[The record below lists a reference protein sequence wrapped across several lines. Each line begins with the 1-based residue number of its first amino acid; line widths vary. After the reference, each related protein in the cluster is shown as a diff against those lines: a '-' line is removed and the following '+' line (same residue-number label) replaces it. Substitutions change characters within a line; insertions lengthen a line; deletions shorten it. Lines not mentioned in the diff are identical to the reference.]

1 MSERATVAII
11 GTGYV
16 GLVSGACLAE
26 CGLRVICVDVDA
38 TKVDRINAGESPIHE
53 VGLDELLRRHRGAA
67 LTATTDLRGAV
78 TQADV
83 TLIAVGT
90 PARNG
95 RIDLTHVARAAE
107 QIGEALRDRPGY
119 HVVAVK
125 STVIPGTTD
134 GIVRRAVER
143 TSGKRA
149 GHDFGLGVNP
159 EFLTEG
165 QAVADFMAPD
175 RLVIGGVDARTRQ
188 VLERLYAGFAGAPRV
203 LTNNK
208 TAEMIKYASNALLA
222 TMISYSNEL
231 AALASRIGDV
241 DIVDVMRGV
250 HQSGYLTV
258 RPADGP
264 PLRAPIASFLEAGC
278 GFGGSCLPKDVT
290 ALLAQGEDL
299 GVPMP
304 MLASV
309 LRINADQPSRLV
321 ELVSAHHPR
330 LEGVRVAVLGLAFKP
345 HTDDTRDSP
354 AFPVLREL
362 LARGAALTAW
372 DPVARPLDH
381 EAMRGVRLAD
391 SLRDAVAGA
400 QVVVLVTRW
409 PEFDALGE
417 LLRGRADQPLV
428 VDGRRVLDPA
438 DFARYE
444 GIGLSRSNG
453 ADR

>member
-1 MSERATVAII
+1 MKERMTVAII

-26 CGLRVICVDVDA
+26 CGQRVICVDVDA
-38 TKVDRINAGESPIHE
+38 AKVDRINAGESPIHE
-53 VGLDELLRRHRGAA
+53 TGLDELLRRHRGGA
-67 LTATTDLRGAV
+67 LTATTDLRSAV
-78 TQADV
+78 MQADV

-95 RIDLTHVARAAE
+95 RIDLTYVEQAAA
-107 QIGEALRDRPGY
+107 QVGEVLRDRPGF
-119 HVVAVK
+119 HVLAVK

-149 GHDFGLGVNP
+149 GSDFGLGMNP

-165 QAVADFMAPD
+165 QAVADFMEPD
-175 RLVIGGVDARTRQ
+175 RLVIGGVDARTQQ
-188 VLERLYAGFAGAPRV
+188 VLERLYVGFPAAPRV

-231 AALASRIGDV
+231 AALASRIGDI
-241 DIVDVMRGV
+241 DIVDVMDGV
-250 HQSGYLTV
+250 HQSDYLTL
-258 RPADGP
+258 RPADGLP
-264 PLRAPIASFLEAGC
+264 VRAPIAAFLEAGC

-290 ALLAQGEDL
+290 ALLAQGEEL
-299 GVPMP
+299 GVSMP

-309 LRINADQPSRLV
+309 LRINSRQPSRLV
-321 ELVSAHHPR
+321 ELVTDHHPQ
-330 LEGVRVAVLGLAFKP
+330 LEGVRVTVLGLAFKP

-362 LARGAALTAW
+362 SARGAALTAW

-381 EAMRGVRLAD
+381 EAMHGVRMAD
-391 SLRDAVAGA
+391 SLHDAVAGA
-400 QVVVLVTRW
+400 QVVILVTRW
-409 PEFDALGE
+409 PEFDALGA
-417 LLRGRADQPLV
+417 LLRERADQPLV

-444 GIGLSRSNG
+444 GIGLRRSNG

>member
-1 MSERATVAII
+1 MQERLTVAII

-26 CGLRVICVDVDA
+26 CGQRVICVDVDA
-38 TKVDRINAGESPIHE
+38 AKVDRINAGESPIHE
-53 VGLDELLRRHRGAA
+53 AGLDELLRRHRGAA
-67 LTATTDLRGAV
+67 LTATTDLRSAV
-78 TQADV
+78 MQADV

-95 RIDLTHVARAAE
+95 RIDLTYVEQAAA
-107 QIGEALRDRPGY
+107 QVGEVLRDRPGY
-119 HVVAVK
+119 HVLAVK

-149 GHDFGLGVNP
+149 GSDFGLGMNP

-175 RLVIGGVDARTRQ
+175 RLVIGGVDARTQQ
-188 VLERLYAGFAGAPRV
+188 VLERLYAGFPAAPRV
-203 LTNNK
+203 LTNNS

-231 AALASRIGDV
+231 AALAARIGDI
-241 DIVDVMRGV
+241 DIVDVMDGV
-250 HQSGYLTV
+250 HRSDYLTL
-258 RPADGP
+258 RPAGGQP
-264 PLRAPIASFLEAGC
+264 MRAPIAAFLEAGC

-290 ALLAQGEDL
+290 ALLAQGEEL
-299 GVPMP
+299 GVAMP

-309 LRINADQPSRLV
+309 LQINSRQPSRLV
-321 ELVSAHHPR
+321 ELVTGHHPR
-330 LEGVRVAVLGLAFKP
+330 LEGVRVTVLGLAFKP

-362 LARGAALTAW
+362 SARGAALTAW
-372 DPVARPLDH
+372 DPVARPLEH
-381 EAMRGVRLAD
+381 EAMRGVRMAG
-391 SLRDAVAGA
+391 SLHDAVAGA
-400 QVVVLVTRW
+400 QVVILVTRW

-444 GIGLSRSNG
+444 GIGLRRSNG